1 MINCLH
7 EYGTCLCITFLLED
21 HIPSVAGLDANCFD
35 GEETSRAME
44 PTGADLY
51 PHLLVGV
58 VPEFTVFNMA
68 C

>member
-1 MINCLH
+1 
-7 EYGTCLCITFLLED
+7 
-21 HIPSVAGLDANCFD
+21 
-35 GEETSRAME
+35 ME